1 MSGLRTGYAMR
12 LFVGSLLLAASF
24 LGGCAVSPSALPHDP
39 WEPFNREVTDFNENL
54 DKAVLKPVATVYQ
67 RVTPSLVRQGVG
79 NFFANISDVWS
90 LVNNV
95 MQLKPKESAE
105 TLLRVGVNTT
115 VGLGGLIDVAT
126 ELGLDRHRED
136 FGQTLGYWGVP
147 TGPYLV
153 LPLFGPSTLRDALAM
168 PVDRQIDPVG
178 NLNEVALRN
187 TLTTLRL
194 VDTRADFLQVG
205 NLLDDAALDKYS
217 FIRDSYLQ
225 RRRGLAVEGKPD
237 GRPTEERF
245 DLPEAA
251 PDSGLTPPATGSAPA
266 RQD

>member
-1 MSGLRTGYAMR
+1 
-12 LFVGSLLLAASF
+12 
-24 LGGCAVSPSALPHDP
+24 
-39 WEPFNREVTDFNENL
+39 
-54 DKAVLKPVATVYQ
+54 
-67 RVTPSLVRQGVG
+67 
-79 NFFANISDVWS
+79 
-90 LVNNV
+90 
-95 MQLKPKESAE
+95 
-105 TLLRVGVNTT
+105 
-115 VGLGGLIDVAT
+115 
-126 ELGLDRHRED
+126 
-136 FGQTLGYWGVP
+136 
-147 TGPYLV
+147 
-153 LPLFGPSTLRDALAM
+153 LFGPSTLRDALAM

-237 GRPTEERF
+237 GRSTEERF

-251 PDSGLTPPATGSAPA
+251 PDSSLTPPATGSAPA